1 MPAKRRPQSTCPAR
15 RASAT
20 FVTSVTTTQT
30 DETPTRTIA
39 LLAVAA
45 FASAAN
51 LRICDPLLPQIAG
64 QLNVTVGSAAGM
76 VTAFAVAYGLS
87 QVAVGPIGD
96 ARGKLPM
103 VVLGSL
109 LTGLA
114 TMLCAAM
121 PTLGSLMVARF
132 VAGACA
138 AAVIPLALAWMGDV
152 IPYERRQPILARFL
166 SGQILGVVFGQAAGG
181 LLGDWI
187 GWRGAMLLLGA
198 VHVAAGVL
206 LVVDLRHGPYL
217 RIASGRTR
225 WGEALASA
233 IDILRRPWVRVVLI
247 TVFLEGVVMF
257 GAFAYIGAEL
267 HHRFDLSFAAI
278 GALLASFGAG
288 AMVYSLSAGWII
300 ARLGQRG
307 LARWGA
313 VLLAAGYVALAA
325 TPWLWLVALA
335 IAVMGLGFYMLHNTL
350 QTNGTQMAP
359 DSRGLA
365 ISMFAISLFIGQSVG
380 VSLAAPVM
388 DRFGGRPIFLLTAVA
403 IVAIAFWFRRQLIA
417 REQAGG

>member
-1 MPAKRRPQSTCPAR
+1 MSTVA
-15 RASAT
+15 
-20 FVTSVTTTQT
+20 TTQT
-30 DETPTRTIA
+30 DATPTRTIA

-64 QLNVTVGSAAGM
+64 ELGVTVGSAASM
-76 VTAFAVAYGLS
+76 VTAFAIAYGLS
-87 QVAVGPIGD
+87 QLAVGPIGD

-121 PTLGSLMVARF
+121 PTLGSLTIARF
-132 VAGACA
+132 VAGAFA

-181 LLGDWI
+181 LLGDWM
-187 GWRGAMLLLGA
+187 GWRAAMLLLGA
-198 VHVAAGVL
+198 VHIAAGL
-206 LVVDLRHGPYL
+206 LLIVDLRGGPYL

-225 WGEALASA
+225 WGDALASA

-247 TVFLEGVVMF
+247 TVFLEGLVMF

-267 HHRFDLSFAAI
+267 HHRLDLSFAMI

-288 AMVYSLSAGWII
+288 ALFYSLAASWMI

-307 LARWGA
+307 LAAWGSL
-313 VLLAAGYVALAA
+313 LLAGGYVVLAV
-325 TPWLWLVALA
+325 TPWVWLVPLA
-335 IAVMGLGFYMLHNTL
+335 IATMGLGFYMLHNTL

-365 ISMFAISLFIGQSVG
+365 ISLFAISLFIGQSFG
-380 VSLAAPVM
+380 VTLAAPVM
-388 DRFGGRPIFLLTAVA
+388 DRFGARPIFLVTAVA
-403 IVAIAFWFRRQLIA
+403 VTLIAFWFRRQLIA

>member
-1 MPAKRRPQSTCPAR
+1 
-15 RASAT
+15 
-20 FVTSVTTTQT
+20 VTTTQS

-51 LRICDPLLPQIAG
+51 LRICDPLLPQIAV
-64 QLNVTVGSAAGM
+64 QLDVTVGAAAGM
-76 VTAFAVAYGLS
+76 VTAFAVAYGVS
-87 QVAVGPIGD
+87 QLAVGPIGD

-103 VVLGSL
+103 VVLGSV
-109 LTGLA
+109 LTGFA

-121 PTLGSLMVARF
+121 PTLGSLVVARF

-152 IPYERRQPILARFL
+152 IAYERRQPILARFL
-166 SGQILGVVFGQAAGG
+166 SGQILGIVFGQAVGG

-198 VHVAAGVL
+198 VHVVAGVL
-206 LVVDLRHGPYL
+206 LIIDLRHSPYL

-225 WGEALASA
+225 WGDALASA
-233 IDILRRPWVRVVLI
+233 IDILGRPWVRVVLI
-247 TVFLEGVVMF
+247 TVFLEGLAMF
-257 GAFAYIGAEL
+257 AGFAYIGAEL
-267 HHRFDLSFAAI
+267 HHRFDLSFAAT
-278 GALLASFGAG
+278 GALLAFFGAG
-288 AMVYSLSAGWII
+288 AMVYSLSAGWMIP
-300 ARLGQRG
+300 RLGQRG
-307 LARWGA
+307 LAGWGA
-313 VLLAAGYVALAA
+313 VLLASGYVLLAA
-325 TPWLWLVALA
+325 TPWLWVVAPA

-359 DSRGLA
+359 DARGLA
-365 ISMFAISLFIGQSVG
+365 ISLFAIALFIGQSVG

-388 DRFGGRPIFLLTAVA
+388 DRFGARPIFLLTAVA
-403 IVAIAFWFRRQLIA
+403 LVAIAFWFRRQLIA

>member
-1 MPAKRRPQSTCPAR
+1 M
-15 RASAT
+15 
-20 FVTSVTTTQT
+20 
-30 DETPTRTIA
+30 
-39 LLAVAA
+39 LAVAA

-64 QLNVTVGSAAGM
+64 QLGVTVGSAAGM

-138 AAVIPLALAWMGDV
+138 AAVIPLALAWIGDV

-217 RIASGRTR
+217 RITSGRTR
-225 WGEALASA
+225 WGDALASA

-278 GALLASFGAG
+278 GALLASFGVG
-288 AMVYSLSAGWII
+288 AMVYSPDGRLDHCP
-300 ARLGQRG
+300 AR
-307 LARWGA
+307 
-313 VLLAAGYVALAA
+313 AAGPGPMGRAA
-325 TPWLWLVALA
+325 A
-335 IAVMGLGFYMLHNTL
+335 
-350 QTNGTQMAP
+350 
-359 DSRGLA
+359 
-365 ISMFAISLFIGQSVG
+365 
-380 VSLAAPVM
+380 
-388 DRFGGRPIFLLTAVA
+388 GGRLRGAGRRRPGCGSWRWPSPSWASASTCCTTPCRPTA
-403 IVAIAFWFRRQLIA
+403 RRWRRIRAGLPSRCSPSRCSSASRSACRWRRRSWTGSA
-417 REQAGG
+417 RVRSSC

>member
-1 MPAKRRPQSTCPAR
+1 M
-15 RASAT
+15 
-20 FVTSVTTTQT
+20 
-30 DETPTRTIA
+30 
-39 LLAVAA
+39 AA

-51 LRICDPLLPQIAG
+51 LRVCDPLLPQIAD
-64 QLNVTVGSAAGM
+64 QLGVTVGAAAGM
-76 VTAFAVAYGLS
+76 VTAFAIAYGVS
-87 QVAVGPIGD
+87 QLAVGPIGD

-103 VVLGSL
+103 VVLGSV

-138 AAVIPLALAWMGDV
+138 AAVIPLAMAWIGDV

-206 LVVDLRHGPYL
+206 LFIDLRRGPYL
-217 RIASGRTR
+217 RITSGRTR
-225 WGEALASA
+225 WGDALASA
-233 IDILRRPWVRVVLI
+233 IEMVGRPWVRVVLI

-267 HHRFDLSFAAI
+267 HLRFGLSFAAI
-278 GALLASFGAG
+278 GAMLASFGAG
-288 AMVYSLSAGWII
+288 AMIYSLSAGRII

-307 LARWGA
+307 LAAWGA
-313 VLLAAGYVALAA
+313 LLLATGYAALAV
-325 TPWLWLVALA
+325 TPWLWTVAPA
-335 IAVMGLGFYMLHNTL
+335 IATIGLGYYMLHNTL

-365 ISMFAISLFIGQSVG
+365 ISLFAISLFIGQAVG

-388 DRFGGRPIFLLTAVA
+388 DRYGARPIFLLAAVA
-403 IVAIAFWFRRQLIA
+403 LVAIAFWFRRQLIA

>member
-1 MPAKRRPQSTCPAR
+1 MPAKRRPQSTCPAH

-20 FVTSVTTTQT
+20 VVTSVTTSQT

-64 QLNVTVGSAAGM
+64 QLGVTVGAAAGM
-76 VTAFAVAYGLS
+76 VTAFAVAYGVS
-87 QVAVGPIGD
+87 QLAVGPIGD

-103 VVLGSL
+103 VVLGSV

-121 PTLGSLMVARF
+121 PTLDSLIVARF

-152 IPYERRQPILARFL
+152 IAYERRQPILARFL
-166 SGQILGVVFGQAAGG
+166 SGQILGIVFGQAVGG

-198 VHVAAGVL
+198 VHVVAGVL
-206 LVVDLRHGPYL
+206 LVIDLRHSPYL

-225 WGEALASA
+225 WGDALASA
-233 IDILRRPWVRVVLI
+233 IDILGRPWVRVVLI

-288 AMVYSLSAGWII
+288 AMVYSLCAGRMI

-307 LARWGA
+307 LAGWGA
-313 VLLAAGYVALAA
+313 VLLASGYVVLAA
-325 TPWLWLVALA
+325 TPWLWAVAPA

-359 DSRGLA
+359 DARGLA
-365 ISMFAISLFIGQSVG
+365 ISLFAIALFIGQSVG

-388 DRFGGRPIFLLTAVA
+388 DRFGARPIFLLTAVA
-403 IVAIAFWFRRQLIA
+403 LVAIASWFRRQLIA
-417 REQAGG
+417 RERAGA

>member
-1 MPAKRRPQSTCPAR
+1 MSAKRRLQSTCAGG

-20 FVTSVTTTQT
+20 TVTSVTTPQT
-30 DETPTRTIA
+30 DETPTRAIA

-51 LRICDPLLPQIAG
+51 LRVCDPLLPQIAD
-64 QLNVTVGSAAGM
+64 QLGVTVGAAAGM
-76 VTAFAVAYGLS
+76 VTAFAIAYGVS
-87 QVAVGPIGD
+87 QLAVGPIGD

-103 VVLGSL
+103 VVLGSV

-121 PTLGSLMVARF
+121 STLGSLMVARF

-138 AAVIPLALAWMGDV
+138 AAVIPLAMAWIGDV

-198 VHVAAGVL
+198 VHVAAGL
-206 LVVDLRHGPYL
+206 LLFIDLRRGPYL
-217 RIASGRTR
+217 RITSGRTR
-225 WGEALASA
+225 WGDALASA
-233 IDILRRPWVRVVLI
+233 IEMVGRPWVRVVLI

-267 HHRFDLSFAAI
+267 HLRFGLSFAAI
-278 GALLASFGAG
+278 GAMLASFGAG
-288 AMVYSLSAGWII
+288 AMIYSLSAGWII

-307 LARWGA
+307 LAAWGA
-313 VLLAAGYVALAA
+313 LLLAAGYAGLAV
-325 TPWLWLVALA
+325 TPWLWTVAPA
-335 IAVMGLGFYMLHNTL
+335 IATIGLGYYMLHNTL

-365 ISMFAISLFIGQSVG
+365 ISLFAISLFIGQAVG

-388 DRFGGRPIFLLTAVA
+388 DRFGGRPIFLLASVSL
-403 IVAIAFWFRRQLIA
+403 VAIAFWFRRQLIA

>member
-1 MPAKRRPQSTCPAR
+1 LSTVA
-15 RASAT
+15 
-20 FVTSVTTTQT
+20 TTQAH
-30 DETPTRTIA
+30 ETPTRTIA

-64 QLNVTVGSAAGM
+64 ELGVTVGSAASM
-76 VTAFAVAYGLS
+76 VTAFAIAYGLS
-87 QVAVGPIGD
+87 QLAVGPIGD

-121 PTLGSLMVARF
+121 PTLGSLTIARF
-132 VAGACA
+132 VAGAFA

-181 LLGDWI
+181 LLGDWM
-187 GWRGAMLLLGA
+187 GWRAAMLLLGA
-198 VHVAAGVL
+198 VHIAAGL
-206 LVVDLRHGPYL
+206 LLIVDLRGSPYL

-225 WGEALASA
+225 WGDALASA

-247 TVFLEGVVMF
+247 TVFLEGLVMF

-267 HHRFDLSFAAI
+267 HHRFDLSFAMI

-288 AMVYSLSAGWII
+288 ALFYSLAASWMI

-307 LARWGA
+307 LAAWGSL
-313 VLLAAGYVALAA
+313 LLAGGYVVLAV
-325 TPWLWLVALA
+325 TPWVWLVPLA
-335 IAVMGLGFYMLHNTL
+335 IATMGLGFYMLHNTL

-365 ISMFAISLFIGQSVG
+365 ISLFAISLFIGQSVG
-380 VSLAAPVM
+380 VTLAAPVM
-388 DRFGGRPIFLLTAVA
+388 DRFGARPIFLVTAVA
-403 IVAIAFWFRRQLIA
+403 VTLIAFWFRRQLIA
-417 REQAGG
+417 REQAGA

>member
-1 MPAKRRPQSTCPAR
+1 M
-15 RASAT
+15 
-20 FVTSVTTTQT
+20 TSVTTPQT
-30 DETPTRTIA
+30 DETPTRAIA
-39 LLAVAA
+39 LLAVAS

-51 LRICDPLLPQIAG
+51 LRVCDPLLPQIAD
-64 QLNVTVGSAAGM
+64 QLGVTVGAAAGM
-76 VTAFAVAYGLS
+76 VTAFAIAYGVS
-87 QVAVGPIGD
+87 QLAVGPIGD

-103 VVLGSL
+103 VVLGSV

-138 AAVIPLALAWMGDV
+138 AAVIPLAMAWIGDV

-206 LVVDLRHGPYL
+206 LFIDLRRGPYL
-217 RIASGRTR
+217 RITSGRTR
-225 WGEALASA
+225 WGDALASA
-233 IDILRRPWVRVVLI
+233 IEMVGRPWVRVVLI

-267 HHRFDLSFAAI
+267 HLRFGLSFAAI
-278 GALLASFGAG
+278 GAMLASFGAG
-288 AMVYSLSAGWII
+288 AMIYSLSAGRII

-307 LARWGA
+307 LAAWGA
-313 VLLAAGYVALAA
+313 LLLATGYAALAV
-325 TPWLWLVALA
+325 TPWLWTVAPA
-335 IAVMGLGFYMLHNTL
+335 IATIGLGYYMLHNTL

-365 ISMFAISLFIGQSVG
+365 ISLFAISLFIGQAVG

-388 DRFGGRPIFLLTAVA
+388 DRYGGRPIFLLASVA
-403 IVAIAFWFRRQLIA
+403 LVAIAFWFRRQLIA
-417 REQAGG
+417 REQAGRLMGTRVCRRPDSARTTP